1 MMTPWLLLGAAPLA
15 AAAGFMRGVTGFG
28 GAMVFTA
35 PMALLAGPRQAVA
48 VALMLEAFAALP
60 MLPAALREARART
73 IVPISVAACVTV
85 PLGGYLLVALEPELL
100 RRGIAATVLVLA
112 AMMLRG
118 FRYSGPPRLPT
129 SVGLGAVSGAL
140 ASATSVGAPPVI
152 LYLLSG
158 PDPVAVTRANLTLF
172 IMVTA
177 AAALGVLAYRDVLG
191 AAAVMLALTLAPF
204 FLAGIWLGSRVF
216 PRVDERRFRRYTLL
230 FLIVMAAVLLVT

>member
-1 MMTPWLLLGAAPLA
+1 MTPWLLLGAMPLA

-48 VALMLEAFAALP
+48 VALMLEAFAAAP
-60 MLPAALREARART
+60 MLRPALREARART
-73 IVPISVAACVTV
+73 IVPISVAACAAV
-85 PLGGYLLVALEPELL
+85 PLGGYLLVALDPELL

-118 FRYSGPPRLPT
+118 FRYSGSPRLAT

-158 PDPVAVTRANLTLF
+158 PDSVAVTRANLTLF

-177 AAALGVLAYRDVLG
+177 AAALAVLAYRDVLG
-191 AAAVMLALTLAPF
+191 ASAAMVALALAPF

-216 PRVDERRFRRYTLL
+216 PRVDERRFRRYTLV
-230 FLIVMAAVLLVT
+230 FLIAMAAVLLVT